1 MVVTSYKNPILR
13 GMYPDPSIVRVGD
26 TFYMVN
32 STFEYYPGIALSK
45 SKDLLNW
52 TKLPGII
59 VNSKQADLSQ
69 AKSNEG
75 IFAVCIRY
83 HKGQFYVITTNFAE
97 FKNFIIRGELS
108 SDGETI
114 TWEHQ
119 RTEID
124 IFGIDPDIFFENDK
138 TYIQFTGYIDDK
150 GTKAIQQVEIDIE
163 SGSILQG
170 PNVLSKGT
178 GGRDIEGPHIIKY
191 NNWYYLLTAE
201 GGTGQGHMITMFR
214 SKSLWGPFEGAS
226 KNPIFTNRD
235 RANEPLQNIGH
246 ADLFQ
251 DQNENWWLVCLGTR
265 PQTINH
271 IQITSIGRET
281 LLYPVDWSSEWP
293 IIYNGIPSETV
304 DLKDFPHHAQ
314 SLLPQ
319 VLNPFV
325 DTFSSNDLHPE
336 WSSLRG
342 SLYNKLSL
350 STGQL
355 TLTGSE
361 IQLSDIGTPSFI
373 GLRQT
378 EPQELL
384 TLEVNTLK
392 TKLNQGAFGIAVTI
406 TSNHYGALLV
416 EKADFGY
423 NVFKVLQILDISIKV
438 LVGTITDLPEMIMLE
453 HRPSFKRFIAKTKDK
468 TITFDIHAQH
478 FSNEATATLNT
489 GNYAGLYVLND
500 AIVCLSRVCRTSLTN

>member
-1 MVVTSYKNPILR
+1 MVVTSYTNPILR

-214 SKSLWGPFEGAS
+214 SKSLWGPFESAP

-265 PQTINH
+265 PATINH

-304 DLKDFPHHAQ
+304 DLQDFPDHAKIL
-314 SLLPQ
+314 SPQ
-319 VLNPFV
+319 KLTPFI
-325 DTFSSNDLHPE
+325 DTFTSNTLHPE
-336 WSSLRG
+336 WTTLRNSINNRLTHSS
-342 SLYNKLSL
+342 
-350 STGQL
+350 GQL
-355 TLTGSE
+355 TLIGSE
-361 IQLSDIGTPSFI
+361 TQLSDIGTPSFI

-384 TLEVNTLK
+384 SLEVNTQK
-392 TKLNQGAFGIAVTI
+392 TTLNKGMFGIAVTI
-406 TSNHYGALLV
+406 TSSHYGALLI
-416 EKADFGY
+416 EKADIGY
-423 NVFKVLQILDISIKV
+423 NVYKFIKVLDISKKD
-438 LVGTITDLPEMIMLE
+438 LVGTITDLPEIVMLE
-453 HRPSFKRFIAKTKDK
+453 HGSTFKRFTAKTRNESV
-468 TITFDIHAQH
+468 TFDIHAQH

-489 GNYAGLYVLND
+489 GNLAGLYVLND
-500 AIVCLSRVCRTSLTN
+500 AIVCLARVCRTSLTN